1 VKTIVTVTEID
12 APVQAVWAELSAV
25 RTYPEWNPFITS
37 FEGELVVGNR
47 VEVRIAPPGGRPMTF
62 RPTITAVEQERR
74 LEWLGRLLVP
84 GVFDGRHSFEL
95 EDLGDGRTR
104 LTQAEA
110 FSGALV
116 PLTGKTLERTRAGFE
131 AMNQVLRQRAEA
143 AATTTGTTTGT
154 DR

>member
-1 VKTIVTVTEID
+1 MKTIEAVTEIN

-25 RTYPEWNPFITS
+25 STYPEWNPFVTT

-47 VEVRIAPPGGRPMTF
+47 VEVRIAPPGGRAMTF
-62 RPTITAVEQERR
+62 RPTITAVEERRR

-84 GVFDGRHSFEL
+84 GVFDGRHSFQL
-95 EDLGDGRTR
+95 EDLGQGRTR
-104 LTQAEA
+104 LTQTET

-116 PLTGKTLERTRAGFE
+116 SLTGKTLERTREGFE
-131 AMNQVLRQRAEA
+131 AMNQAVRLRAEA
-143 AATTTGTTTGT
+143 ATTNPN